1 MSLTLGKAFAFF
13 TTKAQVNQLIT
24 AALATRGITID
35 ATNYTDLVTNY
46 PAADHNGAFAWVENA
61 QGTAWLPGTL
71 GGTYYPLG
79 LYHSNGTDWVFTPS
93 PSQAT
98 QPEVDAGTNND
109 KFVTPLTL
117 ANDSQWNT
125 KVGSLTVA
133 SANGFAGTS
142 SGGVT
147 PALTLST
154 TVTGIIKGNGTTM
167 SAAVASTDYA
177 PATSGSFLLSG
188 NGAGG
193 FTNTNATYT
202 AGSTLITATNF
213 KASVLG
219 TTYVAF
225 GNYAA
230 NAPIGTAAATVDAYS
245 IIGVLQSTAGITL
258 TLPTPTQSTLY
269 RTVSIIN
276 IGSTAFTISAAVSCV
291 VAPSTSQK
299 LIWNGTSWIT
309 GPATTSWTGGNVN
322 NYVQIS
328 YTGGSST
335 SNSPL
340 TIQSNNTR
348 GGSTYSEQIWMNNA
362 NAGATNPNKYIRM
375 NNSGELEIVNSAYT
389 DTLLN
394 LTDSGVLTVP
404 DTVQGG
410 TSGTTAFIAGAGAVN
425 NISLQMPSNSAIRN
439 TTNGNTNMFFDVS
452 TGGTTNGVFNFRSS
466 SNYNYCLQMNP
477 STAAFFGN
485 ITTPQTSG
493 NNFTYTNRG
502 TLTVSNGQEVSLDN
516 VGFKYESGTF
526 YISPVSGSFG
536 VMGESIYM
544 ATGVAISHWTL
555 GPQTITAGTWY
566 QIKDALNAVGNQ
578 MQCSIHDYTNNRLY
592 RTTMVV
598 RTLSPNYQAF
608 IVIERLS

>member
-1 MSLTLGKAFAFF
+1 MSLGFGKALAFF
-13 TTKAQVNQLIT
+13 MTKSQVNALIT
-24 AALATRGITID
+24 EALATRGITIE
-35 ATNYTDLVTNY
+35 AANYTALTTDY
-46 PAADHNGAFAWVENA
+46 PAADHNGAFAWVDA
-61 QGTAWLPGTL
+61 SQGTAWLPGTL

-79 LYHSNGTDWVFTPS
+79 LYHSNGTDWTFTPS
-93 PSQAT
+93 PAQAT
-98 QPEVDAGTNND
+98 QSEVNAGLNND

-117 ANDSQWNT
+117 ANDTQWDT
-125 KVGSLTVA
+125 KVGSVA
-133 SANGFAGTS
+133 VATANGLAGTS
-142 SGGVT
+142 SGGVNPT
-147 PALTLST
+147 LTLST
-154 TVTGIIKGNGTTM
+154 TVTGITKGNGTAL
-167 SAAVASTDYA
+167 SAAVSGTDYA
-177 PATSGSFLLSG
+177 PATSGAFVLYG
-188 NGAGG
+188 NNAGG
-193 FTNTNATYT
+193 FSNTDVTYT
-202 AGSTLITATNF
+202 PGTTLLTATNL
-213 KASVLG
+213 KANVLG

-245 IIGVLQSTAGITL
+245 IIGILQSTAGITL

-269 RTVSIIN
+269 RAVSIVN
-276 IGSTAFTISAAVSCV
+276 IGSTAFTISAAVTCV
-291 VAPSTSQK
+291 VAPNTAQQ

-328 YTGGSST
+328 YAGGSST

-348 GGSTYSEQIWMNNA
+348 GGSTYSEQIWMNNS
-362 NAGATNPNKYIRM
+362 NAGATNPNKYVRM
-375 NNSGELEIVNSAYT
+375 NNAGELEIVNSAYT

-425 NISLQMPSNSAIRN
+425 NVSLQVPANSAIRN
-439 TTNGNTNMFFDVS
+439 TTNGNTNMYFDVS

-477 STAAFFGN
+477 STAAFGGSVTAGSSTGN
-485 ITTPQTSG
+485 S
-493 NNFTYTNRG
+493 FTYTNRG
-502 TLTVSNGQEVSLDN
+502 VLTTTNGQEVSMDN

-526 YISPVSGSFG
+526 YISPISGTIS

-544 ATGVAISHWTL
+544 ATGVAISHWTF
-555 GPQTITAGTWY
+555 GPQSISAGTWY

-578 MQCSIHDYTNNRLY
+578 MWCSIHDYTNNRLY
-592 RTTMVV
+592 RVTMVV

-608 IVIERLS
+608 IVIERQA